1 MFFQV
6 DEPTRRRAKSPHE
19 LAMVNLLLFNLLLL
33 IGLLAGSFLPRDS
46 ALAHYKTLAVII
58 PLAISLAIV
67 VYTFVRAGGAG
78 AVSPWFVAA
87 HWRLATDRYKV
98 LLLSYVAGA
107 ALIGVGWLL
116 SLTQTVHGMQELMF
130 IALQRVAI
138 APILIALM
146 VLIMLES
153 GSIYQAGRGEVPD
166 GLLKRVPPPADL
178 PTRQEAEPPQTDSP
192 R

>member
-1 MFFQV
+1 
-6 DEPTRRRAKSPHE
+6 
-19 LAMVNLLLFNLLLL
+19 
-33 IGLLAGSFLPRDS
+33 
-46 ALAHYKTLAVII
+46 
-58 PLAISLAIV
+58 
-67 VYTFVRAGGAG
+67 
-78 AVSPWFVAA
+78 
-87 HWRLATDRYKV
+87 
-98 LLLSYVAGA
+98 
-107 ALIGVGWLL
+107 
-116 SLTQTVHGMQELMF
+116 MF

>member
-6 DEPTRRRAKSPHE
+6 DETTRRRAKSPHE

-46 ALAHYKTLAVII
+46 TLAHYKALGIVL

-67 VYTFVRAGGAG
+67 AYTFVRAGTAG
-78 AVSPWFVAA
+78 PWFVAA
-87 HWRLATDRYKV
+87 HWRLATNRYKV

-107 ALIGVGWLL
+107 ALIGLGWLL

-130 IALQRVAI
+130 IALERVAI

-166 GLLKRVPPPADL
+166 GLLRRLPPPADL
-178 PTRQEAEPPQTDSP
+178 PTRQEADLPETDSTP
-192 R
+192 